1 MELKEGLMG
10 GEIHKCAVVGAN
22 NSYTGESID
31 VPRIAAAINGKVASL
46 ASLPVANAVAERL
59 ARLPR
64 KIKIEEED
72 DWSPT
77 QQEVDTYI
85 NSLEQELL
93 QSCEDMLD
101 RLGNRY
107 KGAAPIRARPSNS
120 FILFWGLVA
129 IAAGCLWGLARIILK
144 ALN

>member
-1 MELKEGLMG
+1 MG

-22 NSYTGESID
+22 NSYTGESTD
-31 VPRIAAAINGKVASL
+31 VPRIAAAINAKVASL
-46 ASLPVANAVAERL
+46 ASLPVANPVAERL

-64 KIKIEEED
+64 KIEEVD

-77 QQEVDTYI
+77 RQEVDTYI

-93 QSCEDMLD
+93 QSCEGMQD

-107 KGAAPIRARPSNS
+107 KGAAPIKARPSNP
-120 FILFWGLVA
+120 FILFWGPVA
-129 IAAGCLWGLARIILK
+129 TAAGCLWGLTRIILK

>member
-22 NSYTGESID
+22 NSHTGDSID
-31 VPRIAAAINGKVASL
+31 VPRIAAAINDKAGNV
-46 ASLPVANAVAERL
+46 ASLPVANPVAERL
-59 ARLPR
+59 ARLPG
-64 KIKIEEED
+64 KIEEED

-77 QQEVDTYI
+77 QLEIDTYI

-93 QSCEDMLD
+93 QSCEDMQD
-101 RLGNRY
+101 RPGNRY
-107 KGAAPIRARPSNS
+107 KGAAPVKARPSNS
-120 FILFWGLVA
+120 FILLWGLVT
-129 IAAGCLWGLARIILK
+129 IEAGCLWGLARIILK

>member
-10 GEIHKCAVVGAN
+10 GEIHKCAVLGTN

-31 VPRIAAAINGKVASL
+31 VSRIAPTINAKVASL
-46 ASLPVANAVAERL
+46 ASLPVANPVAERL
-59 ARLPR
+59 AKLPR
-64 KIKIEEED
+64 KIEKED

-77 QQEVDTYI
+77 QREVDTYI
-85 NSLEQELL
+85 NSLEQERL
-93 QSCEDMLD
+93 QSCEDMHE
-101 RLGNRY
+101 RLSNRY
-107 KGAAPIRARPSNS
+107 KGAAPIKARPSNS
-120 FILFWGLVA
+120 FVLFWGLVA